1 MVHVGC
7 GHNDNMAVT
16 AEDDAHR
23 LMPTNSDNQA
33 WFISAG
39 STRASTLFL
48 LLVLGGAAHHAAS
61 AFHLNH
67 GAENTATSLPESD
80 KRRVFLA
87 KTLAVTSIPFLLGGG
102 IITVP
107 TSSALANEIAGPPP
121 GVAIYAYRSGGLPSL
136 RPLGLTKL
144 LTRYEGYVVAPTTG
158 YPKSRTIP
166 ISFNYPSDWL
176 QLDKLGGGIQYV
188 DQRNGDKLY
197 VLHATL
203 PTDNDDDTTQEEV
216 DLQNVNKQWFAN
228 VILNPAGDV
237 VRSGVVAEGG
247 RISRSQMIVDCD
259 SSLPAQAVE
268 DGASTAKSDAA
279 TTTTT
284 ITTCIPRRRLIL
296 KYDTVTGSGVQTV
309 ERRGLIDAYQVGPR
323 DVYMILTTS
332 NAVKFEQ
339 KGGSKERE
347 TVDNIVSSF
356 KVGVG
361 AFA

>member
-1 MVHVGC
+1 
-7 GHNDNMAVT
+7 
-16 AEDDAHR
+16 
-23 LMPTNSDNQA
+23 
-33 WFISAG
+33 
-39 STRASTLFL
+39 
-48 LLVLGGAAHHAAS
+48 
-61 AFHLNH
+61 
-67 GAENTATSLPESD
+67 LPESD

-87 KTLAVTSIPFLLGGG
+87 KIAVTSIPSSLLGGG

-144 LTRYEGYVVAPTTG
+144 LTQYEGYVVAPTSG
-158 YPKSRTIP
+158 YPKSTIP
-166 ISFNYPSDWL
+166 IAFNYPSDWL

-203 PTDNDDDTTQEEV
+203 PTDNDDGTQEEV

-228 VILNPAGDV
+228 VILHPAGDV
-237 VRSGVVAEGG
+237 VRSGIVAEGG

-259 SSLPAQAVE
+259 SSSTAQVKVG
-268 DGASTAKSDAA
+268 DGGAAKSDE
-279 TTTTT
+279 TTTT
-284 ITTCIPRRRLIL
+284 TTCIPRRRLIL

-309 ERRGLIDAYQVGPR
+309 ERRGLIEAYQVGPR

-361 AFA
+361 AFV

>member
-1 MVHVGC
+1 M
-7 GHNDNMAVT
+7 
-16 AEDDAHR
+16 
-23 LMPTNSDNQA
+23 
-33 WFISAG
+33 
-39 STRASTLFL
+39 RASTPM
-48 LLVLGGAAHHAAS
+48 LVLIGGAAHHAAS
-61 AFHLNH
+61 AFHLEH
-67 GAENTATSLPESD
+67 GDSSTTTSLPPESD
-80 KRRVFLA
+80 KRRLFLSKA
-87 KTLAVTSIPFLLGGG
+87 ALAVTSIPSLLLGGG
-102 IITVP
+102 IVTVP
-107 TSSALANEIAGPPP
+107 TSSAMADEIAGPPP

-136 RPLGLTKL
+136 RPLGFSKL
-144 LTRYEGYVVAPTTG
+144 LTRYEGYVVAPTSG
-158 YPKSRTIP
+158 YPISSTSTIIP
-166 ISFNYPSDWL
+166 IAFNYPSDWL

-203 PTDNDDDTTQEEV
+203 PNNTDNDDDGTREEEV

-228 VILNPAGDV
+228 VILAPTGDV

-259 SSLPAQAVE
+259 SSSPAQAVE
-268 DGASTAKSDAA
+268 EDGAATATTAKSSSDA
-279 TTTTT
+279 T
-284 ITTCIPRRRLIL
+284 ITTCMTRRRLIL

-309 ERRGLIDAYQVGPR
+309 ERRGLIEAYQVGKK
-323 DVYMILTTS
+323 DVYMMLTTS

>member
-1 MVHVGC
+1 
-7 GHNDNMAVT
+7 
-16 AEDDAHR
+16 
-23 LMPTNSDNQA
+23 
-33 WFISAG
+33 
-39 STRASTLFL
+39 
-48 LLVLGGAAHHAAS
+48 
-61 AFHLNH
+61 
-67 GAENTATSLPESD
+67 LPESD

-87 KTLAVTSIPFLLGGG
+87 KTLAATSIPSLLGGG

-144 LTRYEGYVVAPTTG
+144 LTRYEGYVVAPTSG

-166 ISFNYPSDWL
+166 IAFNYPSDWL

-247 RISRSQMIVDCD
+247 RISRSQMIVNCD
-259 SSLPAQAVE
+259 SSSPAQAME
-268 DGASTAKSDAA
+268 DGA
-279 TTTTT
+279 TT
-284 ITTCIPRRRLIL
+284 TTCIPRRRLIL

-356 KVGVG
+356 KVGFG